1 MHADQLREDLRAFI
15 ATNFM
20 YTTERPLSDDVS
32 LLESGLID
40 STGAIELITHIEST
54 LGRTFAD
61 SDLVA
66 ANFDSIDRILEF
78 VGRTSD
84 E

>member
-1 MHADQLREDLRAFI
+1 MHADDLRENLRDFI
-15 ATNFM
+15 AKNFM
-20 YTTERPLSDDVS
+20 YTERAVSDDTS

-40 STGAIELITHIEST
+40 STGAMELITHIETT

-66 ANFDSIDRILEF
+66 ANLDSIDRILTF
-78 VGRTSD
+78 VGRTASD
-84 E
+84 